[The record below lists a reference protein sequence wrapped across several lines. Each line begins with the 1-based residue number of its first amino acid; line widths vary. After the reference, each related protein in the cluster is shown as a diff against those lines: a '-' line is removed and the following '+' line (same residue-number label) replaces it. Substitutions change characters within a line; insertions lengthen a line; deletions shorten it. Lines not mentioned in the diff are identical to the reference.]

1 MKWAWK
7 KADLLIAYRIM
18 WNWKMLLIR
27 YNVHFVKRFFF
38 CWSIREFGVCMPMC
52 ANVCWV
58 NVFFVDMRVGRST
71 WTQCAYKCGCR
82 LLFIYSANVCTSHF
96 TCSTSVCL
104 AKWLRKR
111 SNSYSLRYGSH
122 LFTVRLSN
130 FISKERE
137 RVERTIYIYLK
148 KKKQYEL

>member
-27 YNVHFVKRFFF
+27 YNVHFVKRFFLLIDS
-38 CWSIREFGVCMPMC
+38 WIRCVY
-52 ANVCWV
+52 ANVCQCV
-58 NVFFVDMRVGRST
+58 LGECFFVDMRVGRST